1 MITLAFMRYS
11 ETIHMT
17 AIDQLTDTLK
27 FLPTKA
33 DVVEICDALEQAA
46 KWRKPSPEEAKAY
59 LAEHTYLEREPTLVP
74 KDWTPKLRIVGG

>member
-1 MITLAFMRYS
+1 MK
-11 ETIHMT
+11 
-17 AIDQLTDTLK
+17 AIDQLTDRLK

-59 LAEHTYLEREPTLVP
+59 RAEHPYLDRDPEWIP
-74 KDWTPKLRIVGG
+74 KDWGKLRIVS